1 MLLKPTR
8 WTLNVCIVWDFDV
21 VIFISKYWMQNKMD
35 FFLFLKF
42 NLFRLITTMIVDW
55 LACYLSA
62 LPASEVGHDYFELS
76 LRFVVWVPKCS
87 SKSRSHD
94 CASLQGGGGGS
105 TSVTAVAVERLL
117 VRTPPWIYCLDSW
130 FNQYSFTACFF
141 HFLFVFWLYSI
152 PSLPPLSLISN
163 RINAIILWIPQDF
176 FGEKNNK
183 TPKNQIN
190 K

>member
-1 MLLKPTR
+1 MLNPGRLYCLR
-8 WTLNVCIVWDFDV
+8 LWCCYF
-21 VIFISKYWMQNKMD
+21 FISKYWMQNEMD

-76 LRFVVWVPKCS
+76 LRFVVWVPKRS

-94 CASLQGGGGGS
+94 CASLQGGGGGGS

-117 VRTPPWIYCLDSW
+117 VRTPPWFYCLDSW

-141 HFLFVFWLYSI
+141 HLFVCLFFGCILS
-152 PSLPPLSLISN
+152 PPPPPLESHFKQNKCHYIVNTSGFFW
-163 RINAIILWIPQDF
+163 RKKIIKHLKI
-176 FGEKNNK
+176 K
-183 TPKNQIN
+183 
-190 K
+190 